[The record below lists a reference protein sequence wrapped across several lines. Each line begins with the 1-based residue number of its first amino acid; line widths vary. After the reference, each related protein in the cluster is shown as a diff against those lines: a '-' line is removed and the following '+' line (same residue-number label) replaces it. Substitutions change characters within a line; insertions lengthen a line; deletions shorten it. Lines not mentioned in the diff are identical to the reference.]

1 MIGFRVN
8 SQILGNAQESS
19 KSIIAF
25 SQVLLRLFQFNLS
38 SAIGQSINQCLL
50 KHDILSWKIVFLGVV
65 WKKKN
70 TKKHLLY

>member
-25 SQVLLRLFQFNLS
+25 SQVLLRLFQF
-38 SAIGQSINQCLL
+38 
-50 KHDILSWKIVFLGVV
+50 
-65 WKKKN
+65 
-70 TKKHLLY
+70 T